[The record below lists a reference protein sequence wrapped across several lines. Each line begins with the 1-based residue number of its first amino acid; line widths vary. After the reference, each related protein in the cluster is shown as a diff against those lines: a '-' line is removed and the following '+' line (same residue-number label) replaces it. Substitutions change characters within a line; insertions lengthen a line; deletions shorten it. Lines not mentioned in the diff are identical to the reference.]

1 MIDFVY
7 EMLGVALR
15 AVSVFVF
22 WSAAI
27 CALWGVATLYR
38 VVVQLVKRY
47 MSWVDDPVRVALAC
61 VVAAYI
67 VYVLM
72 RGTKG

>member
-27 CALWGVATLYR
+27 CALWGVATLWR

-47 MSWVDDPVRVALAC
+47 M
-61 VVAAYI
+61 
-67 VYVLM
+67 
-72 RGTKG
+72 

>member
-1 MIDFVY
+1 METIDFAY

-38 VVVQLVKRY
+38 VVVRWVKH
-47 MSWVDDPVRVALAC
+47 
-61 VVAAYI
+61 
-67 VYVLM
+67 
-72 RGTKG
+72 

>member
-47 MSWVDDPVRVALAC
+47 MSWLDDPVRVALAC
-61 VVAAYI
+61 ALVAYV

-72 RGTKG
+72 KRG

>member
-1 MIDFVY
+1 MEAFLSFVTWAALGVAFVLIDFVY

-15 AVSVFVF
+15 AVSVFGF

-38 VVVQLVKRY
+38 VVVRWVKH
-47 MSWVDDPVRVALAC
+47 
-61 VVAAYI
+61 
-67 VYVLM
+67 
-72 RGTKG
+72 